1 MSEDVHP
8 WPPKVAGEL
17 SRLYNAEF
25 SRVACNLGF
34 DSDEAHEQA
43 CKRIQQTGRPPPLI
57 VSTASHDYHTGLS
70 RTEICEALAMETI
83 RRAVYEGAIRRI
95 FEVVGDV
102 GTEDDPARA
111 ALTKV
116 YNLCNTAIPGL
127 NGAIPEPEEDDGI
140 AADQEK
146 LRRMAHDSPHDELA
160 GDLLYFSHRNKDLA
174 VQADKRCKE
183 AQISREQ
190 AFRERDTALRD
201 ASRLRRELESART
214 RISELESD
222 LSSR

>member
-1 MSEDVHP
+1 MSNDPHP
-8 WPPKVAGEL
+8 WPPDSAGWL

-25 SRVACNLGF
+25 SRIACNLGF
-34 DSDEAHEQA
+34 DNDEAHEQA
-43 CKRIQQTGRPPPLI
+43 CKRIQETGRPPPLL

-102 GTEDDPARA
+102 GLKTEDDPAQA
-111 ALTKV
+111 ALTEV

-127 NGAIPEPEEDDGI
+127 NGDIPEPEEDDGI

-146 LRRMAHDSPHDELA
+146 LRRIPRLTARRARRRSP
-160 GDLLYFSHRNKDLA
+160 LLLPPQQGPGGTGR
-174 VQADKRCKE
+174 QAL
-183 AQISREQ
+183 QGS
-190 AFRERDTALRD
+190 
-201 ASRLRRELESART
+201 
-214 RISELESD
+214 SD
-222 LSSR
+222 LERTGFPRA

>member
-127 NGAIPEPEEDDGI
+127 NGAIPE
-140 AADQEK
+140 A
-146 LRRMAHDSPHDELA
+146 RRRSP
-160 GDLLYFSHRNKDLA
+160 LLLPPQQGPGGTGR
-174 VQADKRCKE
+174 QAL
-183 AQISREQ
+183 QGS
-190 AFRERDTALRD
+190 
-201 ASRLRRELESART
+201 
-214 RISELESD
+214 SD
-222 LSSR
+222 LERTGFPRA